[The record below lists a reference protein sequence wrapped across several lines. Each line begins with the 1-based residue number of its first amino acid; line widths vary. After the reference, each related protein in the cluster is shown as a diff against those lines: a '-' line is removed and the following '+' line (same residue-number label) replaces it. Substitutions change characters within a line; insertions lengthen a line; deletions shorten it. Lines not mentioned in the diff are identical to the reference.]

1 MASNELLQGLIEATL
16 AGSAAVLLVLALRR
30 PMRAAFGAQVAYA
43 LWLLPALAMLATLL
57 PAATIAVERLPAG
70 PALVLP
76 AGAPMS
82 AAPMQHGIDIAAGL
96 LVLWVVGA
104 LAGAAWLWRMQA
116 VFRRGLGPLLPHGD
130 ALRAQ
135 AASAGLPATLGL
147 WRPQVVLPSDFEE
160 RFDLA
165 QRALVLAHERRHVA
179 RLDPWANAA
188 AALLRCLFWFNPLF
202 HLAAARMR
210 HDQELACDADVLA
223 DHPRQRRRYGDALLN
238 VQLALQSAPLGCHFG
253 FGHPLKER
261 IAMLAHSVSTPRRRL
276 GAGALACLLLGGGYA
291 AWAAQPPVLAAPV
304 SPAAVSSNR
313 ITVDIVLQVDGDAPR
328 PLRIVSEAG
337 KPFSMEME
345 ANGKRFAIAGT
356 ASRIENHGKPALAL
370 QMRIDENG
378 RRIAEPK
385 LVVLNRQPA
394 TIRLGTESPAQGAG
408 GAFKG
413 VQVDI
418 TLTDAAANGV
428 TLQRNQTGLRDM
440 VSALARD
447 RGMTVAGL
455 ELIPEQQKVSMSLD
469 DVPLETVLALVGQ
482 SMALDARVVG
492 KRIELSRKSPAA
504 PPAPPAPPQIAAPV
518 LPPPPATPAPPPP
531 EPAIAALQSGRVDS
545 ASRALYPPRYPADAL
560 KEGKTGVVVLVVDID
575 ARGAVTGMKVER
587 SSGDARFDAAALE
600 SAAKWKFTPA
610 TKKGRAVASKVR
622 VPVEFA
628 LDSPAQQAG

>member
-57 PAATIAVERLPAG
+57 PAATVELARLPAEPG
-70 PALVLP
+70 LVLP
-76 AGAPMS
+76 ADVAVT
-82 AAPMQHGIDIAAGL
+82 AAAVQPGLDTATLL
-96 LVLWVVGA
+96 LVLWGIGA

-261 IAMLAHSVSTPRRRL
+261 IMLLNRERPTSRMRRAGVAL
-276 GAGALACLLLGGGYA
+276 LALAAGATAWS
-291 AWAAQPPVLAAPV
+291 AWATQPPRTQVAAAAGDFTVEVEYSRDAGTPVRSVLA
-304 SPAAVSSNR
+304 
-313 ITVDIVLQVDGDAPR
+313 
-328 PLRIVSEAG
+328 
-337 KPFSMEME
+337 
-345 ANGKRFAIAGT
+345 KRFGE
-356 ASRIENHGKPALAL
+356 SFALP
-370 QMRIDENG
+370 G
-378 RRIAEPK
+378 
-385 LVVLNRQPA
+385 
-394 TIRLGTESPAQGAG
+394 GAG
-408 GAFKG
+408 GNEMAITAR
-413 VQVDI
+413 VQPVRLQGGLGYDI
-418 TLTDAAANGV
+418 AMQIEQGGKPVAAPRMVVRDGQPASMRQGQEV
-428 TLQRNQTGLRDM
+428 AGRFRGMDLRMQVAAHDPQ
-440 VSALARD
+440 SALQGAR
-447 RGMTVAGL
+447 TLPPPPA
-455 ELIPEQQKVSMSLD
+455 P
-469 DVPLETVLALVGQ
+469 A
-482 SMALDARVVG
+482 A
-492 KRIELSRKSPAA
+492 PAA
-504 PPAPPAPPQIAAPV
+504 PPAPPRMAV
-518 LPPPPATPAPPPP
+518 PPPPAAPAPPPP
-531 EPAIAALQSGRVDS
+531 PKPAIAALQSGSVDQ
-545 ASRALYPPRYPADAL
+545 ASRALHPPRYPADAL

-628 LDSPAQQAG
+628 LDAPARQAG